1 MDSAQLE
8 QDLAQLKQMVDWLD
22 EEHRRDRNEIV
33 RLSHLVETQSAE
45 LADRTKQIQE
55 LEASL
60 SRAESPAPRI
70 QQFEAALDKTRQEF
84 AALHE
89 REEEQRQRMQ
99 RDWERARISDRDQ
112 LRREMSELQRELA
125 RINQLEQAG
134 LLRDEDVARAQETAN
149 EVKVQVAGISAEVS
163 ELAQHVPFLMENKSS
178 EQKRMRQ
185 LQEDQVEHFKR
196 IEEVVQAVSRL
207 SEDYRK
213 VRAEFPDLHN
223 GTERVQR
230 NVDALRE
237 EFKNDT
243 YDLSHR
249 LRTFDTSVQELAPR
263 FEGLETQLNAL
274 IPFQDSAQ
282 KALTEVRQLNQRMD
296 QGLQQMRETERMFQL
311 KVEKTLKE
319 ADDAETERNR
329 KSRMQQEHI
338 GQEQES
344 LRNAMQERF
353 LLLQQNLR
361 LHEELIKQLW
371 KLHETYPQMAL
382 KAAQEGVENMHNFV
396 RERDR
401 IMRSLEDE
409 WTHLRRHQE
418 LYAGNG
424 QLAPRNAPQA

>member
-1 MDSAQLE
+1 MDAAQLE

-60 SRAESPAPRI
+60 SRAEAPAPRI

-149 EVKVQVAGISAEVS
+149 AVKVQVAGISAEVS

-207 SEDYRK
+207 S
-213 VRAEFPDLHN
+213 
-223 GTERVQR
+223 
-230 NVDALRE
+230 
-237 EFKNDT
+237 
-243 YDLSHR
+243 
-249 LRTFDTSVQELAPR
+249 
-263 FEGLETQLNAL
+263 
-274 IPFQDSAQ
+274 
-282 KALTEVRQLNQRMD
+282 
-296 QGLQQMRETERMFQL
+296 
-311 KVEKTLKE
+311 
-319 ADDAETERNR
+319 
-329 KSRMQQEHI
+329 
-338 GQEQES
+338 
-344 LRNAMQERF
+344 
-353 LLLQQNLR
+353 
-361 LHEELIKQLW
+361 
-371 KLHETYPQMAL
+371 
-382 KAAQEGVENMHNFV
+382 
-396 RERDR
+396 
-401 IMRSLEDE
+401 
-409 WTHLRRHQE
+409 
-418 LYAGNG
+418 
-424 QLAPRNAPQA
+424 